1 MRRHQLYKIDSAF
14 WANGYTH
21 ALLYDYI
28 TLTELMREDELTYTM
43 AQLLENSIDENTLR
57 IALNILITWGEQ
69 GVAFNS

>member
-1 MRRHQLYKIDSAF
+1 
-14 WANGYTH
+14 
-21 ALLYDYI
+21 
-28 TLTELMREDELTYTM
+28 MREDELTYTM